1 MLSIAY
7 GIGDIFFWNAHVK
20 MPKFLYPEKKGI
32 SFVPTAKHSFLVF
45 CFFFLIEMIPG

>member
-20 MPKFLYPEKKGI
+20 IPKFLYPKKKGI
-32 SFVPTAKHSFLVF
+32 SFVPTAKHSFL
-45 CFFFLIEMIPG
+45 FFFVFFFD